1 MRKKHNTTM
10 NTQSKLFVPDVQ
22 ALRDKIARADGTVA
36 YLWKSLQSL
45 PCAEG
50 NQRYYP
56 AFLYLVTGRE
66 EYARTALAEIKAALV
81 DYRAGDLSLDVHF
94 HTWCNSAP
102 LARLAVMFDWIAD
115 APVVTPAEFAE
126 IKEAL
131 LDYAL
136 KHPYN
141 IAKSRTLAFDN
152 QISAMSFCCALVGY
166 LFGVKRGRDLRAQRL
181 MEAGIMRFPD
191 IFALS
196 PPGGY
201 SGEGSTYFCQI
212 VAPVVSWYCAL
223 MEQIT
228 GEEIFTRA
236 FPPSNLTPSE
246 VLRTYQ
252 KMLSPAGLMP
262 PWDHYGW
269 MRCASLMGLAY
280 LARKT
285 GDPAPLAAIERL
297 GLGAEP
303 GYIAWGSDD
312 KLWTLI
318 WWPEQVN
325 ATAAGVEPF
334 PSWAIANV
342 GGALTEPRQAWRLF
356 QAWDACGPSVY
367 CGRAQVNPN
376 MIALE
381 CWGSPIFTD
390 GTPAKSGC
398 PLFNYPLEA
407 FRGVMAEGELESL
420 TNYYRTFVPNWDPK
434 DWVKGFGYG
443 LVGGSNSIV
452 INDEGQ
458 YSPATSREGRLHAF
472 ADLPNLKLLA
482 GEVADYYR
490 PHYPIASMVRSSLL
504 VGDGY
509 YLVRD
514 TIRTDGPSLRFDWQ
528 VFARG
533 SVTAEGERAHIVTSE
548 GVQVD
553 VLPLNPEARL
563 SLTPAPGYPMGL
575 EESSTRIRYRV
586 EGATVDLPFLLVPRR
601 PFAPVMD
608 LHADWTAR
616 REGEAEGLAAG
627 LAAGVPDSADGAR
640 VPANEIGLV
649 PGDGHDGWVWGSRT
663 FSVPAAARGQ
673 RLFLHVASRVQALR
687 VWVNGTEA
695 PLPDRACHTD
705 YPGGW
710 YVPSLVEI
718 TSLLQP
724 GMNVL
729 TLAGPTCQGKLVNGA
744 VELMAATEL
753 APLPQVTVL
762 APGHYRVS
770 GPKGQDDIILAGGDG
785 RIATT
790 SLSADAQAVVLRA
803 DGGFAALQATRL
815 SWGAVQY
822 WSDRPLDLAWTA
834 GELTLGDL
842 TGPETVEVA
851 HPDFHLWL
859 QSRGALAV
867 DLTGR
872 ARPRLV
878 TRLAG
883 DKAVFVNGCATPV
896 ARNPYTG
903 RIEILPTP
911 AALPASDPAMPAYV
925 QRLEALMR
933 AAADDAATALPQ
945 LLAGLDD
952 PDWKVQQVAAE
963 LLGRQGQPAAVEPL
977 LALLGR
983 ETPETIYRDELLWW
997 AEANRRYAL
1006 DDAPWRAGAG
1016 SSADAVKRH
1025 RLKAV
1030 IIEALGRLRATAA
1043 VPALCR
1049 LIEDQREFY
1058 PVHSLACQALGRI
1071 GDPAALPTLEKASHY
1086 AEVNTKL
1093 RAQDAVARLTSG
1105 HPAAPDY
1112 PDRA

>member
-1 MRKKHNTTM
+1 MRTPL
-10 NTQSKLFVPDVQ
+10 SDSYLLVPDVQ
-22 ALRDKIARADGTVA
+22 ALRAKIARADGTVA
-36 YLWKSLQSL
+36 YLWKSLQAL
-45 PCAEG
+45 PQAEG
-50 NQRYYP
+50 NGRYYP
-56 AFLYLVTGRE
+56 AFLHLVTGRDD
-66 EYARTALAEIKAALV
+66 YALTALAEIKAAMEV
-81 DYRAGDLSLDVHF
+81 YRAGDLSIDVHF

-102 LARLAVMFDWIAD
+102 LARLAVMLDWIAD
-115 APVVTPAEFAE
+115 SPVVTAADFAE

-131 LDYAL
+131 LDYTL

-166 LFGVKRGRDLRAQRL
+166 LFGVKRGSDLRAQRL

-228 GEEIFTRA
+228 GEELFSRP
-236 FPPSNLTPSE
+236 FPPSRLTPEE

-252 KMLSPAGLMP
+252 KILGPAGLMP

-303 GYIAWGSDD
+303 GHIAWGSDD

-318 WWPEQVN
+318 WWPEQ
-325 ATAAGVEPF
+325 ADTAGVAEPF

-356 QAWDACGPSVY
+356 QAWDACAPSVY

-390 GTPAKSGC
+390 GTPTKQGC
-398 PLFNYPLEA
+398 PLFDYPLEA
-407 FRGVMAEGELESL
+407 FRSVMAEGELDSI
-420 TNYYRTFVPNWDPK
+420 TSYYRTFVPNWDPK

-443 LVGGSNSIV
+443 LIGGSNSIV
-452 INDEGQ
+452 VNNEGQ
-458 YSPATSREGRLHAF
+458 YSPASPREGRLHAF
-472 ADLPNLKLLA
+472 ADLPGLKLLA

-490 PHYPIASMVRSSLL
+490 PHYPIASMVRTSVL

-533 SVTAEGERAHIVTSE
+533 EVTAEGNRVRIVTTE

-553 VLPLNPEARL
+553 VLPLKPEARL

-575 EESSTRIRYRV
+575 EGASTRIRYRV
-586 EGATVDLPFLLVPRR
+586 DGAAVDLPFLLVPRR
-601 PFAPVMD
+601 PFTAVAD
-608 LHADWTAR
+608 LRDGWSAVR
-616 REGEAEGLAAG
+616 QSEVEGIAAG
-627 LAAGVPDSADGAR
+627 LPHGVDAAQR
-640 VPANEIGLV
+640 VPANEIGLI
-649 PGDGHDGWVWGSRT
+649 PGDGHDGWIWASRPFT
-663 FSVPAAARGQ
+663 VPAANKGQ
-673 RLFLHVASRVQALR
+673 RISLHVASRVHALR
-687 VWVNGTEA
+687 VWVNGREA
-695 PLPDRACHTD
+695 LLPDRALHTET
-705 YPGGW
+705 PGGW
-710 YVPSLVEI
+710 YVPAVVEL
-718 TSLLQP
+718 TGLLQS
-724 GMNVL
+724 GANTL
-729 TLAGPTCQGKLVNGA
+729 TLAGPTSQGKLVNGA
-744 VELMAATEL
+744 VELLAAKAL
-753 APLPQVTVL
+753 PPLPEVTVQ
-762 APGHYRVS
+762 APGHYLIR
-770 GPKGQDDIILAGGDG
+770 GLRGQDELILSDRDG
-785 RIATT
+785 RIVTPTLTAE
-790 SLSADAQAVVLRA
+790 AQAVLLHA
-803 DGGFAALQATRL
+803 DGRFAALQCTRL
-815 SWGAVQY
+815 AWGAVQC
-822 WSDRPLDLAWTA
+822 WSDRPVDLAWEA
-834 GELTLGDL
+834 GELALSDL
-842 TGPETVEVA
+842 SGPETVEVA
-851 HPDFHLWL
+851 HPDFHLSL

-867 DLTGR
+867 DLSGC
-872 ARPRLV
+872 ARPRL
-878 TRLAG
+878 TARLDAA
-883 DKAVFVNGCATPV
+883 KPVFVNGQRVEV
-896 ARNPYTG
+896 ARDPYTG
-903 RIEILPTP
+903 RLAIAPP
-911 AALPASDPAMPAYV
+911 AADAPPSDPAMPAYV

-933 AAADDAATALPQ
+933 AAASGEPTALPL
-945 LLAGLDD
+945 LLAGLADC
-952 PDWKVQQVAAE
+952 DWKVQQVAAE
-963 LLGRQGQPAAVEPL
+963 LLGCLGDSAAVAPL
-977 LALLGR
+977 LALLER
-983 ETPETIYRDELLWW
+983 ESADVIYRDELLWW
-997 AEANRRYAL
+997 ADARQQCAA

-1030 IIEALGRLRATAA
+1030 VIEALGRLRARDA
-1043 VPALCR
+1043 VTALCR
-1049 LIEDQREFY
+1049 IVEDQREFY

-1071 GDPAALPTLEKASHY
+1071 GDPAALPSLEKASHY

-1093 RAQDAVARLTSG
+1093 RARDAVARIAGG
-1105 HPAAPDY
+1105 HPVHPEY
-1112 PDRA
+1112 PDRS